1 MEPLRIIYHVPYPLV
16 FDNPGGS
23 GVRPVKMLR
32 AFEQLGEVWIV
43 AGHSAE
49 RRQTMK
55 KVELAIAD
63 GVHFDLVY
71 SESHTMPTT
80 LTDPDHLPRHPLLDF
95 GFLHRMRRH
104 GIKVG
109 LFYRD
114 IYWRFPI
121 YGKGLH
127 PAKKQLALSMYRYD
141 LLAYGRT
148 VDRLYLPSL
157 RMASHVPLP
166 ARVPLAELPPGH
178 DIANAP
184 AEVSPSPLR
193 LLFIGGFS
201 EHYRLHELFAAVKE
215 LPQVSLTI
223 CTRENEWAAA
233 RPEYEEH
240 LADNIQVVHRHGEGL
255 KELFANANV
264 CVVTTK
270 PSQYWTFAAPLKVYE
285 YIGNG
290 KPILASNGSL
300 AGDFVDSQQIGW
312 SVDYGRENFIELLR
326 TLAERPDEVSAAR
339 KRVLQVREE
348 HSWRRR
354 AEQVVTDL
362 TGKSP
367 GMWPVP
373 TTTTR

>member
-1 MEPLRIIYHVPYPLV
+1 MEKLRIIYHVPYPLV

-49 RRQTMK
+49 RREAMR
-55 KVELAIAD
+55 KVDEAIAE
-63 GVHFDLVY
+63 GTRFDLLY

-80 LTDPDHLPRHPLLDF
+80 LTDPDHLPRHPLMDF
-95 GFLHRMRRH
+95 AFLHRMRGH

-127 PAKKQLALSMYRYD
+127 PAKKQLALAMYRYD

-166 ARVPLAELPPGH
+166 SRVPLAELPPGH
-178 DIANAP
+178 DVSDAP
-184 AEVSPSPLR
+184 AAVAPSPLK

-201 EHYRLHELFAAVKE
+201 EHYQLHELFAAVQQ

-223 CTRENEWAAA
+223 CTRPNEWEAA
-233 RPEYEEH
+233 RPEYEQY
-240 LADNIQVVHRHGEGL
+240 LAENITVVHRHGEGL
-255 KELFANANV
+255 RELFEQANV
-264 CVVTTK
+264 CVVSTK

-285 YIGNG
+285 YLGHG
-290 KPILASNGSL
+290 KPILASTGSL
-300 AGDFVDSQQIGW
+300 AGDFVQHHGVGW
-312 SVDYGRENFIELLR
+312 TVDYGRDSLRKVLQGLADDPARIE
-326 TLAERPDEVSAAR
+326 AAR
-339 KRVLQVREE
+339 DSVLQVRSQ
-348 HSWRRR
+348 HSWLRR
-354 AEQVVTDL
+354 AQQVVSDL
-362 TGKSP
+362 TGRPS
-367 GMWPVP
+367 
-373 TTTTR
+373 